1 MDEWVD
7 ESELPALDRAKLV
20 ALRICTH
27 RVLGFARADDK
38 IDIAKPVMK
47 MLSSIVYRAGT
58 VNESTQE
65 G

>member
-1 MDEWVD
+1 MDDWVD
-7 ESELPALDRAKLV
+7 ESQLPKLDRAKLI

-27 RVLGFARADDK
+27 RVIGFARADNK
-38 IDIAKPVMK
+38 TDIAKPVMK

-58 VNESTQE
+58 VNDHTNE